1 MNPTSPSTSA
11 ALIPPQVSRALILCL
26 VSGTALWCGLYYG
39 VGVWP
44 PDIGSGKRAVLA
56 SAESASGERFKVVQF
71 WNGVD
76 FYTTQVE
83 HVSPDGIVDIAV
95 IDGDDRKQWPCS
107 AKVIESEKKLVITL
121 SDRSPPIE
129 YMWDKKWFVNLP
141 GWKRVRP

>member
-1 MNPTSPSTSA
+1 MA
-11 ALIPPQVSRALILCL
+11 AAFWCALCYI
-26 VSGTALWCGLYYG
+26 

-44 PDIGSGKRAVLA
+44 PDIGSRKPALLA
-56 SAESASGERFKVVQF
+56 TAESVSGERFKIVQF

-83 HVSPDGIVDIAV
+83 DIRPDGTVHIAV

-107 AKVIESEKKLVITL
+107 AKVIEAEKKLLITL

-129 YMWDKKWFVNLP
+129 YMWDKKLFVTLP
-141 GWKRVRP
+141 GWQRVRP

>member
-1 MNPTSPSTSA
+1 MTKKRIA
-11 ALIPPQVSRALILCL
+11 ARVGVGLAIVA
-26 VSGTALWCGLYYG
+26 ALWCGLYYG
-39 VGVWP
+39 LGVWP

-56 SAESASGERFKVVQF
+56 TAESAGGERFTVVQF

-83 HVSPDGIVDIAV
+83 HTGPDGTLDIAV

-129 YMWDKKWFVNLP
+129 YMWDRKWFVTLP
-141 GWKRVRP
+141 GWTRVRP